1 MENYKILVDEFE
13 NLQIVKKQTEE
24 KLEKLRRDLI
34 NLAINKNTNFFLGT
48 HKKCSIKQYEKVVY
62 PENKEILIKL
72 IREKGLYER
81 FSSINYLKL
90 NPFIIKGEIDKDIL
104 DLVKKQK
111 DFRVS
116 LIDMGV

>member
-34 NLAINKNTNFFLGT
+34 NLAINKNTNFLLGT
-48 HKKCSIKQYEKVVY
+48 HKKYERVVY

-90 NPFIIKGEIDKDIL
+90 NPSIIKGEIDKDIL

-116 LIDMGV
+116 LIDLGI